1 MRIRISELN
10 ASERSQL
17 LANAV
22 IQRGKDFA
30 EWCERV
36 DAPIIGCFDIS
47 ASNEGADYWI
57 KVSAGSLSNLGEVT
71 LRSAEIALSIEL
83 NEQSSSGDSELQVG
97 KWYGARN
104 GKSRDIVSMFRYN
117 GKSSGR
123 IGWNEQGQFRND
135 LDDSLDE
142 FVELAPMEMVTLAF
156 EAEAKKRGYALGVNT
171 EHGLIQTDDEHEY
184 NCRGVDEDYF
194 FFHNIKVYKDGDWGH
209 CSITNPAIPSRSEE
223 FDKVDEALRQLIDK
237 LVRLN

>member
-1 MRIRISELN
+1 MKVRISELN

-36 DAPIIGCFDIS
+36 DAPIIGCFDIG

-71 LRSAEIALSIEL
+71 LRSAEIALSIETR
-83 NEQSSSGDSELQVG
+83 EKSTDDSELQPG
-97 KWYGARN
+97 KWYGARD
-104 GKSRDIVSMFRYN
+104 GKSRGIVSMFRYN

-123 IGWNEQGQFRND
+123 IGWNKQGQFRND

-142 FVELAPMEMVTLAF
+142 FVELAPMEMVALAF
-156 EAEAKKRGYALGVNT
+156 EVEAKKRGYALGVNT
-171 EHGLIQTDDEHEY
+171 EHGLIESDDEHEY
-184 NCRGVDEDYF
+184 DCRGVDEDYF
-194 FFHNIKVYKDGDWGH
+194 FFHNIKVYKNGDWGY
-209 CSITNPAIPSRSEE
+209 CSINNPAIPSRSEE
-223 FDKVDEALRQLIDK
+223 LDKVDEALRQLIDK
-237 LVRLN
+237 LTRLN